1 MEGGAVLRRLC
12 LLVISIWQP
21 SRPGIM
27 AVTMINLAGRVVTWS
42 SGNTAYVSKLF
53 LSCGTIDFSL
63 SCCRCQ
69 HYVLVYHAGLS
80 VYTVHL
86 YTPINMFPP
95 APHAE
100 LAALSAPSQTVVV
113 ARLVLS
119 VAAAHCCCDLHGGG
133 RGSPR
138 HSGAGGDEASS
149 WSLWWRR
156 ILEPLERASSGLAE
170 YILS

>member
-1 MEGGAVLRRLC
+1 MQGGGRGCTEETLPASYFYLAA
-12 LLVISIWQP
+12 QP
-21 SRPGIM
+21 AWHHGSHHDKF
-27 AVTMINLAGRVVTWS
+27 GRK
-42 SGNTAYVSKLF
+42 SGYLIVRQLGMLF
-53 LSCGTIDFSL
+53 LSGGTIDFSL

-100 LAALSAPSQTVVV
+100 LAALSAPSRTVVV
-113 ARLVLS
+113 ARLVPS

-149 WSLWWRR
+149 
-156 ILEPLERASSGLAE
+156 
-170 YILS
+170 